1 MTKGSFYA
9 HFSSRDELIDAAL
22 GGWESS
28 QGGADLERFVAIEDP
43 AERLRAMLLAGVT
56 FSQGGSPSVHVRLLG
71 ELGDERARR
80 AVDRVNDARI
90 RLLTLTYRHLGLPPQ
105 RASYRARLAYAI
117 YLGMLLMAR
126 EAPDRRLTTRDV
138 TRFMAEVESAVL
150 TS

>member
-9 HFSSRDELIDAAL
+9 HFSSRAELIDVAL
-22 GGWESS
+22 GSWELS
-28 QGGADLERFVAIEDP
+28 QGGADLERFAAIEDP
-43 AERLRAMLLAGVT
+43 AERLRAMLLAAVT

-71 ELGDERARR
+71 ELGDERTRR

-90 RLLTLTYRHLGLPPQ
+90 QLLTLTYRQLGLPPQ

-117 YLGMLLMAR
+117 YLGLLQMAR
-126 EAPDRRLTTRDV
+126 EAPGRRLTSRDI

-150 TS
+150 TY